1 MKFFKLVLVIVFITS
16 FNSTTFSEEKKL
28 DCLEFK
34 TDTIMSMI
42 DKIRCKQGKEP
53 REKISLGK
61 KIKNFLK
68 SKKKN

>member
-1 MKFFKLVLVIVFITS
+1 
-16 FNSTTFSEEKKL
+16 
-28 DCLEFK
+28 
-34 TDTIMSMI
+34 MSMI